1 MLGIADVSDFIGKV
15 ILLHDTFKALIARVH
30 GDHGKRN
37 LLQVAEVV
45 TVWRH
50 GGVVHLQVSPIILSD
65 HQQTSGPKG
74 FLWPHVDNG
83 SLVPK
88 HRLQDSQPVI

>member
-15 ILLHDTFKALIARVH
+15 IQLHDTFKALIARVH

-45 TVWRH
+45 TVWRDE
-50 GGVVHLQVSPIILSD
+50 GVVHLQGSLIILSH
-65 HQQTSGPKG
+65 HQQMSGPKQ
-74 FLWPHVDNG
+74 FLAPQVDN
-83 SLVPK
+83 VPLPPK
-88 HRLQDSQPVI
+88 RRL

>member
-15 ILLHDTFKALIARVH
+15 IQLQDTFKALIGRVH

-50 GGVVHLQVSPIILSD
+50 EGVVHLQVSLIILSH
-65 HQQTSGPKG
+65 HQQMSGTKG

-88 HRLQDSQPVI
+88 DRLQGSQPVI

>member
-15 ILLHDTFKALIARVH
+15 IQLHDTFKALIARVH

-50 GGVVHLQVSPIILSD
+50 GGVVHLKVSLIILSH
-65 HQQTSGPKG
+65 HQQMSGPKG
-74 FLWPHVDNG
+74 FLWPHVDNR